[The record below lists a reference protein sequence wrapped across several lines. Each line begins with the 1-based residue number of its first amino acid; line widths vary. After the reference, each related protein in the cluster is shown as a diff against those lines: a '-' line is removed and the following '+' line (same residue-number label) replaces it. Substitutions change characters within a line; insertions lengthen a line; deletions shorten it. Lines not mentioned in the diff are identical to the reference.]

1 MRLFKMKTRQMV
13 DKSFSQ
19 HMIYQV
25 FRAITHD
32 IFNDKTWFPTSR
44 CSCEDVFYEVFC
56 IVDKMMFSHTDT
68 ESRLAFVEGIG
79 QYEKNYVDEDGY
91 ATAQEERQ
99 RIVFVILY
107 MAAVILQ
114 MMPLESKVFQFCSMI
129 MGQWRGYVTQEFS
142 QRCLGAVVKNH
153 EVVER
158 LAANIGYYGEDGF
171 FVSSQINELMR
182 QNNDEDYLHGF
193 EPEPQKAL
201 ELIVIDNKHQK
212 NGEQEKAEE
221 DNEKEWGDLSQEE
234 RVKRALQK
242 MIDEK
247 AIFRKKDYALIMAVL
262 SDIKDFEGKFG
273 HGASFCEY
281 LTEQLGLPS
290 DLTNANV
297 ISKRFSQMHGTYPN
311 WFFDDVSDPNA
322 RQKLINIAN
331 RFVSIYRKGH

>member
-1 MRLFKMKTRQMV
+1 MKTRQMV

-79 QYEKNYVDEDGY
+79 QYEKNYVDEDEY
-91 ATAQEERQ
+91 ATAQDERQ

-142 QRCLGAVVKNH
+142 QRCLGAAYQY
-153 EVVER
+153 R
-158 LAANIGYYGEDGF
+158 
-171 FVSSQINELMR
+171 
-182 QNNDEDYLHGF
+182 NDYSIRTLHGQCGKGDSVIF
-193 EPEPQKAL
+193 TTKSPLYLFKKA
-201 ELIVIDNKHQK
+201 
-212 NGEQEKAEE
+212 
-221 DNEKEWGDLSQEE
+221 SQNTIGSPSV
-234 RVKRALQK
+234 RMCPSVTVK
-242 MIDEK
+242 
-247 AIFRKKDYALIMAVL
+247 
-262 SDIKDFEGKFG
+262 SP
-273 HGASFCEY
+273 
-281 LTEQLGLPS
+281 PS
-290 DLTNANV
+290 
-297 ISKRFSQMHGTYPN
+297 
-311 WFFDDVSDPNA
+311 
-322 RQKLINIAN
+322 
-331 RFVSIYRKGH
+331 

>member
-142 QRCLGAVVKNH
+142 QRCLGAVVKNRD
-153 EVVER
+153 VVEQ
-158 LAANIGYYGEDGF
+158 LAA
-171 FVSSQINELMR
+171 R

-193 EPEPQKAL
+193 EPEQKRTL
-201 ELIVIDNKHQK
+201 ELEVTDDEHQE
-212 NGEQEKAEE
+212 NGGQEKTEE
-221 DNEKEWGDLSQEE
+221 DNEKEWGDLSQGE

-247 AIFRKKDYALIMAVL
+247 AIPLKKDYALIMVAL
-262 SDIKDFEGKFG
+262 SDIKDFEGKFDN
-273 HGASFCEY
+273 GASFCKY
-281 LTEQLGLPS
+281 LTEQLKMPS
-290 DLTNANV
+290 DLTNASV
-297 ISKRFSQMHGTYPN
+297 ISKRFSKMRGEFPN
-311 WFFDDVSDPNA
+311 WSFDDVSDPNA
-322 RQKLINIAN
+322 RQKLINIAK
-331 RFVSIYRKGH
+331 RFVAIYRKG

>member
-1 MRLFKMKTRQMV
+1 MKLFKMKTRQMV

-19 HMIYQV
+19 YLVYQA
-25 FRAITHD
+25 FQAISHD

-68 ESRLAFVEGIG
+68 QSRLAFVEGIG
-79 QYEKNYVDEDGY
+79 QYEKNYVDEDEY
-91 ATAQEERQ
+91 ATAQDERQ
-99 RIVFVILY
+99 RIVFVILF

-114 MMPLESKVFQFCSMI
+114 MMPLELKVFQFCSMI

-158 LAANIGYYGEDGF
+158 LAANIGCYGADGF

-193 EPEPQKAL
+193 EPEPQRAL
-201 ELIVIDNKHQK
+201 DLEVIDFEVQK
-212 NGEQEKAEE
+212 KTEE
-221 DNEKEWGDLSQEE
+221 EVKEKEWGDLRQEE

-247 AIFRKKDYALIMAVL
+247 AIPLKKDYALIMVAL
-262 SDIKDFEGKFG
+262 SDINDFEGKFDN
-273 HGASFCEY
+273 GASFCKY

-290 DLTNANV
+290 DLTNGGA
-297 ISKRFSQMHGTYPN
+297 ISKRFSKMRGEFPN
-311 WFFDDVSDPNA
+311 WSFDDVSDPNA

-331 RFVSIYRKGH
+331 RFVAIYRKGQ

>member
-1 MRLFKMKTRQMV
+1 MKLFKMKTRQMV

-19 HMIYQV
+19 YLVYQA
-25 FRAITHD
+25 FQAISHD

-79 QYEKNYVDEDGY
+79 QYEKNYVDEDEY
-91 ATAQEERQ
+91 ATAQDERQ

-114 MMPLESKVFQFCSMI
+114 MMPLESKLSQFSVMI
-129 MGQWRGYVTQEFS
+129 MGQWRGYVAYEFS
-142 QRCLGAVVKNH
+142 NRCLESLEKNRD
-153 EVVER
+153 VVEQ
-158 LAANIGYYGEDGF
+158 LAAKIGYYGEDGF

-201 ELIVIDNKHQK
+201 ELEVTDDEHQE
-212 NGEQEKAEE
+212 NGGQEKTE
-221 DNEKEWGDLSQEE
+221 DNERKWGDLSQGE

-247 AIFRKKDYALIMAVL
+247 AIPLKKDYALIMEAL
-262 SDIKDFEGKFG
+262 SEINDFDGKFDNG
-273 HGASFCEY
+273 KSFCKY

-290 DLTNANV
+290 DLTNASV
-297 ISKRFSQMHGTYPN
+297 ISKRFSKMRGEFPN
-311 WFFDDVSDPNA
+311 WLFDDVSDPNA

-331 RFVSIYRKGH
+331 RFVAIYRKGQ

>member
-1 MRLFKMKTRQMV
+1 
-13 DKSFSQ
+13 
-19 HMIYQV
+19 
-25 FRAITHD
+25 
-32 IFNDKTWFPTSR
+32 
-44 CSCEDVFYEVFC
+44 
-56 IVDKMMFSHTDT
+56 MFSHTDT

-79 QYEKNYVDEDGY
+79 QYEKNYVDEDEY
-91 ATAQEERQ
+91 ATAQDERQ

-114 MMPLESKVFQFCSMI
+114 MMPLESKLSQFSVMI
-129 MGQWRGYVTQEFS
+129 MAQWRGYVAYEFS
-142 QRCLGAVVKNH
+142 NRYLESLEKNRD
-153 EVVER
+153 VVER

-201 ELIVIDNKHQK
+201 ELEVTDDEHQE
-212 NGEQEKAEE
+212 NGGQEKTE
-221 DNEKEWGDLSQEE
+221 DNERKWGDLSQGE

-247 AIFRKKDYALIMAVL
+247 AIPLKKDYALIMVAL
-262 SDIKDFEGKFG
+262 SSIKDFEGKFDNG
-273 HGASFCEY
+273 KSFCKY

-290 DLTNANV
+290 DLTNASV
-297 ISKRFSQMHGTYPN
+297 ISKRFSKMRGEFPN
-311 WFFDDVSDPNA
+311 WSFDDVSDPNA

-331 RFVSIYRKGH
+331 RFVAIYRKGQ

>member
-79 QYEKNYVDEDGY
+79 QYEKNYVDDDGY

-107 MAAVILQ
+107 MAAMILQ

-193 EPEPQKAL
+193 EPELKRTL
-201 ELIVIDNKHQK
+201 ELEVTDFEVQK
-212 NGEQEKAEE
+212 NGEQEK
-221 DNEKEWGDLSQEE
+221 
-234 RVKRALQK
+234 
-242 MIDEK
+242 
-247 AIFRKKDYALIMAVL
+247 RKKNMRRN
-262 SDIKDFEGKFG
+262 
-273 HGASFCEY
+273 GA
-281 LTEQLGLPS
+281 T
-290 DLTNANV
+290 
-297 ISKRFSQMHGTYPN
+297 
-311 WFFDDVSDPNA
+311 
-322 RQKLINIAN
+322 
-331 RFVSIYRKGH
+331 